1 VRFPASA
8 CSPNCDRCIDARS
21 PTCADDDDG
30 RRDDGRGERSEA
42 SVARRGSRGVIAF
55 AFAFASF
62 AATAASADG
71 VGGASTSCG
80 DERRER
86 GGR

>member
-1 VRFPASA
+1 MESL
-8 CSPNCDRCIDARS
+8 
-21 PTCADDDDG
+21 
-30 RRDDGRGERSEA
+30 EA
-42 SVARRGSRGVIAF
+42 SEARRGSRGVIVSF

>member
-1 VRFPASA
+1 VRFPAST
-8 CSPNCDRCIDARS
+8 CSPNCDLCVDALS
-21 PTCADDDDG
+21 PANADGDV
-30 RRDDGRGERSEA
+30 RMESLEA
-42 SVARRGSRGVIAF
+42 SEARRGSRGVIVSF